1 MSGGLSFLNHCLAIP
16 VFVIP
21 PNGILNLLP
30 DQTSDE
36 WRSLFGFSVGFGDG
50 GGRYKK
56 NYLHRLDSFM
66 RCSNTIHIPPVSPC
80 SRRTLHLYD

>member
-56 NYLHRLDSFM
+56 KLPTSFGFVHAVFKYNSYTACVTM
-66 RCSNTIHIPPVSPC
+66 
-80 SRRTLHLYD
+80 